1 MSDRPSLLHSSSF
14 RLALVYMGLFGTS
27 VLLLLGFIYW
37 STAAYIWKQA
47 DATLDAEI
55 TGLAERYRRDGLAG
69 LSDTI
74 SERLSRRPTGSSI
87 YLLTGRGGTPVVGNL
102 NRWPDARPDADGWLD
117 FQLGS
122 STDGREAVH
131 RARARVF
138 DLPGGYRLLVGR
150 DLFELEEVEDRIIRA
165 LVWGLLMTLIL
176 AVAGGIMMS
185 RSSARRIE
193 QINRTARRIMNGDLS
208 QRIPVR
214 HTGDEFDDLAQNLN
228 HMLDRIQSLME
239 NVRRVSDNI
248 AHDLRT
254 PLARLRNRL
263 ETLRRQSEQA
273 GGDPAM
279 IQQAIAESDRL
290 LATFNALLRIAR
302 IETRERRDDFEPVE
316 MEPLLRDL
324 AEFYQPL
331 AEENHQ
337 QLQLETVAGV
347 RVPGDRDLLFQA
359 VANLVDNA
367 IKYTPPGGH
376 ILLRL
381 RRDGDHGELV
391 VADNGPGIPEQER
404 DRVFQRF
411 YRLEQSRTTEGSG
424 LGLSLVQA
432 VAAIHDIGIEL
443 QDNHPGLR
451 VVLQLPLDRAQPS
464 NPPSSTGPADRPAPA
479 AA

>member
-1 MSDRPSLLHSSSF
+1 MSDRPSLLHNSTF

-27 VLLLLGFIYW
+27 VLLLLGFLYW
-37 STAAYIWKQA
+37 STAGYIWQQA

-74 SERLSRRPTGSSI
+74 SGRLSRRPTGSSI
-87 YLLTGRGGTPVVGNL
+87 YLLTGRGGSVIVGNL

-122 STDGREAVH
+122 GDDGAIH

-138 DLPGGYRLLVGR
+138 NLPGGYRLLVGR
-150 DLFELEEVEDRIIRA
+150 DLYELEEVEDRIIQA
-165 LVWGLLMTLIL
+165 LVWGLLITLVL
-176 AVAGGIMMS
+176 AVAGGVMMS

-193 QINRTARRIMNGDLS
+193 QINRTARRIMRGDLS

-214 HTGDEFDDLAQNLN
+214 NTGDEFDDLAQNLN

-263 ETLRRQSEQA
+263 ETLRQRTEEA
-273 GGDPAM
+273 GGDPAL
-279 IQQAIAESDRL
+279 IQEAIAESDRL

-302 IETRERRDDFEPVE
+302 IETRDRRQGFRPVE
-316 MEPLLRDL
+316 MGPLLRDV

-337 QLQLETVAGV
+337 RLRLESSPGITLD
-347 RVPGDRDLLFQA
+347 GDRDLLFQA
-359 VANLVDNA
+359 IANLLDNA
-367 IKYTPPGGH
+367 IKYTPPGGE

-391 VADNGPGIPEQER
+391 VADNGPGIPPQER
-404 DRVFQRF
+404 DKVFQRF
-411 YRLEQSRTTEGSG
+411 YRMEQSRTTEGSG

-432 VAAIHDIGIEL
+432 VAAIHQIEIRL
-443 QDNHPGLR
+443 EDNHPGLR
-451 VVLQLPLDRAQPS
+451 VVLRFPLAG
-464 NPPSSTGPADRPAPA
+464 TGDAGHITKN
-479 AA
+479 